1 MSNRDDRPTGSE
13 ARRAY
18 EESAEGEARKIGEPR
33 GRPEPGEIVAG
44 RVDAGPTG
52 EREAG
57 YRQAEPA
64 NRIMIGAGI
73 VIGLIVI
80 VLAVLFLS

>member
-18 EESAEGEARKIGEPR
+18 EESAEGESRKIGEPR
-33 GRPEPGEIVAG
+33 GRLEPGEIVAG

-52 EREAG
+52 ERAGG
-57 YRQAEPA
+57 YREAEPA
-64 NRIMIGAGI
+64 NRIMIGAGVVI
-73 VIGLIVI
+73 VLIVI
-80 VLAVLFLS
+80 LLAILFLS